1 MYEAFYNFELTP
13 FSKTPD
19 PSFLFMSR
27 GHEEALARLLF
38 AVENRELIVLTGEV
52 GCGKTTITR
61 ALIDSLGDDYKI
73 VLILN
78 PCLSP
83 SQLLRTIARRLD
95 LDTTL
100 RHKDELLDVIYEEM
114 YRLYEKGIIPVI
126 IIDEA
131 HLIPKKET
139 FEEVRLLTN
148 FQLDDT
154 NLVSLVLSGQP
165 ALGELVAREDFSA
178 FRQRIGL
185 YYNLDS
191 LSESETERYIAHRLT
206 ISGRQDRLFTEDA
219 ISRIYQY
226 TSGIPRLINS
236 IATAALLEG
245 MGREASIIDF
255 GIIEDAAGELLL
267 EIAVPDRTGSSA
279 AGKNGQKPA
288 GRKDGLIGCER
299 PDKKLLQDDTTP
311 IIYL

>member
-1 MYEAFYNFELTP
+1 MYEEFYNFRLTP

-19 PSFLFMSR
+19 PSFLYMSK

-61 ALIDSLGDDYKI
+61 ALIDALGDDYKI

-100 RHKDELLDVIYEEM
+100 RHKDELLDVIYEKM
-114 YRLYEKGIIPVI
+114 FHLYEQGIIPVI

-165 ALGELVAREDFSA
+165 ALGDLVAREDFSA

-185 YYNLDS
+185 YYSLDS
-191 LSESETERYIAHRLT
+191 LSEIETEQYIAHRLAV
-206 ISGRQDRLFTEDA
+206 SGRQDSLFTEDA

-245 MGREASIIDF
+245 MGREVSIIDF
-255 GIIEDAAGELLL
+255 GIIEDAAKELLL
-267 EIAVPDRTGSSA
+267 EIAVPDRKGSSA
-279 AGKNGQKPA
+279 AGKNGQKPGASGNGLLGSERA
-288 GRKDGLIGCER
+288 GN
-299 PDKKLLQDDTTP
+299 KLLSNDSSP